1 LNCETFLDRL
11 YDDDARTAGRGLDE
25 IPGDMAAHMLD
36 CDTCRAAYH
45 AARADDL
52 LLTRALVDLPSPAW
66 RAEVLRQISCSPRA
80 FWAQRIATV
89 NEIVIGGILAVA
101 ASQILLGESSP
112 PAYIA
117 AFWAGGTAA
126 LLRPRLLKHW
136 QLLRRPLRWV

>member
-11 YDDDARTAGRGLDE
+11 YDDDARMAGRGLGE
-25 IPGDMAAHMLD
+25 IPRDMAAHMLV
-36 CDTCRAAYH
+36 CDPCLAAYH
-45 AARADDL
+45 AARADDR
-52 LLTRALVDLPSPAW
+52 LLTRALIDVPAPAW
-66 RAEVLRQISCSPRA
+66 RAEVLRQMSRSPRA

-101 ASQILLGESSP
+101 TSQILLGDSSP

-117 AFWAGGTAA
+117 AFWAGGTAV
-126 LLRPRLLKHW
+126 LLRPRLVKHW